1 MKKHVLIWLT
11 LMLLCFIAGGYYIV
25 TSIQEVTS
33 NLENAS
39 AFNQVEFLR
48 QDLENNIRIIQ
59 SNLLLQGSPHA
70 LDDASTITLIETME
84 NSADICLSCHHSDEM
99 SLKLSNLGKDVE
111 HYMKLLSRTI
121 TLPPD
126 AKHLELAQTM
136 AFSQG
141 ELLLKEVKSLSV
153 ASADKI
159 SGRIAKIHGD
169 INLTNR
175 FLILCLILGPIAIL
189 VITIFFLK
197 RFTGSIGVLV
207 TAAQS
212 LENGDLG
219 YRITDHLKDEFGT
232 LAHSF
237 NGMADSL
244 QTEQQK
250 FQSVSKLYRTLF
262 ESAGD
267 AIMITDLEGDSPGR
281 IVSAN
286 RAASELYGYTI
297 DELQEMNVIS
307 LVPDNKVE
315 QFQERMKTVAHEGWS
330 RSNVKRKR
338 KGGSLIPLDLSIGPL
353 ELDER
358 RYLLCFCKD
367 ISDRLKAEEELQRA
381 NQMALVGQMSA
392 GLAHEIK
399 NPLAGI
405 KVSLD
410 VLSDELELLPED
422 RELFARIINEINRME
437 KLLKSLLNYA
447 RPPQP
452 QFDVIDLNRLLENS
466 LKHVEVAARS
476 NGRLVV
482 HFEKDFVGQLPQ
494 VEADSSQLQ
503 QVFLNILLNAVDA
516 LETEGTITIT
526 TRMDEEDWIR
536 IVITDSGT
544 GMSEEAQN
552 KIFNPFFTTKT
563 KGTGLGLAIC
573 KRLVEQHCG
582 QIVVNSK
589 VGEGT
594 SFVITLPRVQQN
606 RE

>member
-11 LMLLCFIAGGYYIV
+11 LMLLCFIAGGFYIV
-25 TSIQEVTS
+25 ASIQEVTS
-33 NLENAS
+33 NLENAA

-48 QDLENNIRIIQ
+48 QDLENNIKMTQ
-59 SNLLLQGSPHA
+59 SSLLLQATPHA
-70 LDDASTITLIETME
+70 LDDDSAIALIEAME
-84 NSADICLSCHHSDEM
+84 DSASICLSCHHSDEM
-99 SLKLSNLGKDVE
+99 SQKLGNLGVDVE
-111 HYMKLLSRTI
+111 RYMKLLSRTI
-121 TLPPD
+121 TLQDNAPQQD
-126 AKHLELAQTM
+126 HVRTV
-136 AFSQG
+136 AFSHG
-141 ELLLKEVKSLSV
+141 DLLLKKVKSLSV

-159 SGRIAKIHGD
+159 SGRIAAINSD
-169 INLTNR
+169 INLTKE
-175 FLILCLILGPIAIL
+175 FLVLCLILGPLAIL
-189 VITIFFLK
+189 AITIFFLK
-197 RFTGSIGVLV
+197 RFTGSMGVLV
-207 TAAQS
+207 AAAQT
-212 LENGDLG
+212 LESGNLD
-219 YRITDHLKDEFGT
+219 YRIPVHLKDEFGT
-232 LAHSF
+232 LANSF
-237 NGMADSL
+237 NGMAASL
-244 QTEQQK
+244 QDEQQK
-250 FQSVSKLYRTLF
+250 FQSISKLYRTLF

-267 AIMITDLEGDSPGR
+267 AIMITELEGDSVGR

-286 RAASELYGYTI
+286 RAASDLYGYDI

-307 LVPDNKVE
+307 LVPDDKVV
-315 QFQERMKTVAHEGWS
+315 QFQERMKAAAYEGWS
-330 RSNVKRKR
+330 RTNVKRKR
-338 KGGSLIPLDLSIGPL
+338 KDGTLIPLDLSIGPL

-410 VLSDELELLPED
+410 VLSDDLDLSSED

-447 RPPQP
+447 RPPEP
-452 QFDVIDLNRLLENS
+452 QFDLVDMNRLLENS

-476 NGRLVV
+476 NGQLVV
-482 HFEKDFVGQLPQ
+482 HFEKYFDGQLPQ
-494 VEADSSQLQ
+494 VEADSSQMQ

-516 LETEGTITIT
+516 LEAEGTISIT
-526 TRMDEEDWIR
+526 TRVDEEDR
-536 IVITDSGT
+536 IHIIITDSGT
-544 GMSEEAQN
+544 GMSEEACG
-552 KIFNPFFTTKT
+552 KIFNPFFTTKS

-582 QIVVNSK
+582 QIAVDSK

-594 SFVITLPRVQQN
+594 SFVITLPRAQQN

>member
-11 LMLLCFIAGGYYIV
+11 LMLLCFIAGGFYIIS
-25 TSIQEVTS
+25 SIQEVTS
-33 NLENAS
+33 NLGEAA

-59 SNLLLQGSPHA
+59 SNLLLQNSPHA
-70 LDDASTITLIETME
+70 LDDDSAIALIESME
-84 NSADICLSCHHSDEM
+84 DSASICLSCHHSDDM
-99 SLKLSNLGKDVE
+99 SQKLGDMKVDVE
-111 HYMKLLSRTI
+111 RYMQLLSRTI
-121 TLPPD
+121 TFQD
-126 AKHLELAQTM
+126 NATQRELFRTR

-141 ELLLKEVKSLSV
+141 DFLLKRVRSLSV

-159 SGRIAKIHGD
+159 STRIAAINND
-169 INLTNR
+169 INLTKE
-175 FLILCLILGPIAIL
+175 FLLLCLILGPIAIF
-189 VITIFFLK
+189 VITVFFLK

-207 TAAQS
+207 RAAQS
-212 LENGDLG
+212 LESGNLD
-219 YRITDHLKDEFGT
+219 YRIRVRLKDEFGT
-232 LAHSF
+232 LANSF
-237 NGMADSL
+237 NGMAASL
-244 QTEQQK
+244 QDEQQK

-267 AIMITDLEGDSPGR
+267 AIMITELEDDSAGR

-286 RAASELYGYTI
+286 RAASELYGYSI
-297 DELQEMNVIS
+297 DELQEMNVSS
-307 LVPDNKVE
+307 LVPDDKLE
-315 QFQERMKTVAHEGWS
+315 QFKERMKAAAHKGWS
-330 RSNVKRKR
+330 RTNVKRK
-338 KGGSLIPLDLSIGPL
+338 KKDGSLVPLDLSIGPL

-358 RYLLCFCKD
+358 KYLLCFCKD

-410 VLSDELELLPED
+410 VLSDDLDLLPED

-447 RPPQP
+447 RPPEP
-452 QFDVIDLNRLLENS
+452 QFDLVDMNRLLENS

-476 NGRLVV
+476 NGDLVV
-482 HFEKDFVGQLPQ
+482 HFEKYFDGQLPQ
-494 VEADSSQLQ
+494 VEADSSQMQ
-503 QVFLNILLNAVDA
+503 QVFLNVMLNAVDA
-516 LETEGTITIT
+516 LETEGTISIT
-526 TRMDEEDWIR
+526 TSVAEDDR
-536 IVITDSGT
+536 ILIAISDTGA
-544 GMSEEAQN
+544 GMSEEALN
-552 KIFNPFFTTKT
+552 KIFNPFFTTKS

-582 QIVVNSK
+582 QITVDSK
-589 VGEGT
+589 VDEGT
-594 SFVITLPRVQQN
+594 SFVITLPRAQQN